1 MGELVVFFD
10 LTPGFISW
18 EVLADLGLISSFC
31 VRVFAIYSHFLTFIN
46 PGIILQESIIYQMH
60 FLCVADDSTQKSFS
74 LPCYQF
80 MDA

>member
-18 EVLADLGLISSFC
+18 EVLADLGLISESIC
-31 VRVFAIYSHFLTFIN
+31 DLYTHFLTFIN
-46 PGIILQESIIYQMH
+46 TGIILHESIIYQMH

-74 LPCYQF
+74 LPCYQS